1 MEIKLSDI
9 AEHLSGQLIGQDSV
23 VESVITDSRAA
34 AKGAL
39 FVALIGER
47 FDAHDFCVEVS
58 EAGCVALVVNA
69 PQELPE
75 TVGQIIVPDTLKAL
89 GEIGALCARLST
101 ARQVALTGSCG
112 KTTTK
117 EMLKLALQTQ
127 GVVHATEGNLN
138 NHIGVPLTLAALSED
153 DEFAVIEMGASGLDE
168 IRYTVTMASPEVV
181 MITNAHEAHL
191 EGFGSLQNIVQ
202 AKGEI
207 VRYAPDNARV
217 VLNADD
223 PAFSDWYDMAGER
236 DVIVFGNAFLS
247 DKRVAHAV
255 TLVSATPFTVGRVG
269 YDVEVLVDQELYR
282 FQLHASGEHM
292 VKNAMATLAVAV
304 AMQLDISQVLVGLS
318 RFYPVKGR
326 LAPVMKDDL
335 TVWDDSYN
343 ANPGSVKAA
352 ISAVEVA
359 APDSERWLVLG
370 NMAEM
375 GDEAGSAHS
384 AIGRYAADHGIT
396 KVFAIGAFAKQVI
409 TGFEDGLKES
419 SASTKNCTGTAYTKT
434 DMDVLISD
442 LKDQITGQKGLSVL
456 VKGSRSAHMEDVVE
470 ALIND

>member
-1 MEIKLSDI
+1 MKINLSDI
-9 AEHLSGQLIGQDSV
+9 AEHVSGQLIGNDSMV
-23 VESVITDSRAA
+23 NSVITDSRVA

-39 FVALIGER
+39 FVALVGER
-47 FDAHDFCVEVS
+47 FDAHDFCTEVVN
-58 EAGCVALVVNA
+58 AGCVAVVVNA
-69 PQELPE
+69 PQALPE
-75 TVGQIIVPDTLKAL
+75 SVGQIVVSDTLVAL
-89 GEIGALCARLST
+89 GEIGALCAHLSN

-117 EMLKLALQTQ
+117 EMLKLALETQ
-127 GVVHATEGNLN
+127 GSVHATAGNLN
-138 NHIGVPLTLAALSED
+138 NHIGVPLTLAALSEN
-153 DEFAVIEMGASGLDE
+153 DEYAVIEMGASGLDE
-168 IRYTVTMASPEVV
+168 IRYTVSMANPEVV

-207 VRYAPDNARV
+207 VRFAPDNACV

-223 PAFSDWYDMAGER
+223 PAFSDWYEMAGDR
-236 DVIVFGNAFLS
+236 NVIVFGNKFLS
-247 DKRVAHAV
+247 DQPITHAV
-255 TLVSATPFTVGRVG
+255 TLVSATPFVSGQVG
-269 YDVEVLVDQELYR
+269 YDVEVLVDKELCC

-304 AMQLDISQVLVGLS
+304 AMQLEISPILAGLS
-318 RFYPVKGR
+318 RFHPVKGR
-326 LAPVMKDDL
+326 LAPIVKDNM

-359 APDSERWLVLG
+359 ASDSARWLVLG

-375 GDEAGSAHS
+375 GDEAAAAHE
-384 AIGRYAADHGIT
+384 AIGVYAAEHGIS
-396 KVFAIGAFAKQVI
+396 KVFAIGAFAEQVI
-409 TGFEDGLKES
+409 TGFEQGQKTL
-419 SASTKNCTGTAYTKT
+419 SAQQKKCTGTAYTQT
-434 DMDVLISD
+434 DMDTLISD
-442 LKDQITGQKGLSVL
+442 LKSQMSGLQSLNVL
-456 VKGSRSAHMEDVVE
+456 VKGSRSAHMEEVVD